1 MTQDRG
7 QELAVTVTVI
17 DPDVL
22 GDGTSRIDIEYRWV
36 AFTATWSTPSAV
48 ECEVTGDVRVC
59 EFITS
64 AAPGAETE
72 PLLQIRAREGGQTWT
87 EPLNVET
94 GPRYVIT
101 DDVATNTTRT
111 ATITGVVLLV
121 IAGMVAFLS
130 TQRRR

>member
-1 MTQDRG
+1 MRIHHISRTRG
-7 QELAVTVTVI
+7 
-17 DPDVL
+17 
-22 GDGTSRIDIEYRWV
+22 GDGTPTADSSERRW
-36 AFTATWSTPSAV
+36 S
-48 ECEVTGDVRVC
+48 
-59 EFITS
+59 
-64 AAPGAETE
+64 
-72 PLLQIRAREGGQTWT
+72 TWT